1 MSELPY
7 TFPIRWYGDAL
18 DAYAPFANKSGA
30 FMIAIDKRYTLIG
43 WEPRHSFSSSGGFV
57 TVDGRTRIGNPAEEL
72 QNFVSPF
79 QNLPRDAYFPFY
91 SGLVGYMLPEFN
103 TAQEAPANE
112 ATPQAWFGVY
122 DPVMVYDQVEGNL
135 TILSMG
141 LDEALTPNGPLA
153 EERAIQLAQQLVR
166 YNGKPAAAQLREAST
181 ASPSPLQFVPID
193 TIQAQCAAPAAS

>member
-18 DAYAPFANKSGA
+18 DAYAPFANKTGA
-30 FMIAIDKRYTLIG
+30 FMIAIDKRYTLVG
-43 WEPRHSFSSSGGFV
+43 WEPRHSFSATGAFV
-57 TVDGRTRIGNPAEEL
+57 TVDGRTCIGNPAEAL
-72 QNFVSPF
+72 QNFVTPF
-79 QNLPRDAYFPFY
+79 QNLPRDPYYPFY

-103 TAQEAPANE
+103 TQSETPDN

-122 DPVMVYDQVEGNL
+122 DPVIVFDQVEQKL

-141 LDEALTPNGPLA
+141 LDDSLSPSDSLA

-166 YNGKPAAAQLREAST
+166 YNGQPADAERREAT
-181 ASPSPLQFVPID
+181 ATTDSPLQFLSLDAIR
-193 TIQAQCAAPAAS
+193 AQCAPAPAVQ